1 MMRVGRILTT
11 FCVVAALGAA
21 GAALAD
27 IKGFNA
33 AVKAGDYRTAAA
45 EAKTAWPV
53 WDKSDPDTAIVARE
67 FGFASYVAGDF
78 AAAREYGVFL
88 RDNGKTLS
96 TPDDQPASSAV
107 LLAAADFRL
116 GASDATRGALLDAL
130 KAREGKPG
138 IDNLSV
144 LAVEALYKYDW
155 SKGEWAKANE
165 SAGVAW
171 RLLDRAGVQL
181 ALRAL
186 DARATY
192 ATSGFFSGPD
202 KQDYDN
208 VVDAHDAVIDAMNN
222 ETNPQKR
229 MAFASLKYQ
238 LEAWAL
244 SMIRYFHSSQ
254 QTGTNIPVRV
264 KERSLKAADFAIYPG
279 SGLTGDQC
287 TSVRGDFDHLQYP
300 QAAMYMNM
308 VGTVIMKI
316 DLDSSGRVI
325 KGEVL
330 AAAPAG
336 RFTEEVEKALP
347 RVVFQPGEG
356 SKPGCD
362 LARTDFVFRIMFG
375 RL

>member
-1 MMRVGRILTT
+1 MRLGKILAGV
-11 FCVVAALGAA
+11 CAAAAFGLA

-45 EAKTAWPV
+45 EAKTAWPT

-67 FGFASYVAGDF
+67 FGFASYVAGDY

-88 RDNGKTLS
+88 RDQGKSLA

-116 GASDATRGALLDAL
+116 GASEATRGALLTAL

-144 LAVEALYKYDW
+144 LAAEALYKYDW
-155 SKGEWAKANE
+155 SKGDWAKASE

-171 RLLDRAGVQL
+171 RLMDRAGAQL

-192 ATSGFFSGPD
+192 ATAGFFSGPD

-208 VVDAHDAVIDAMNN
+208 VVDAHDAVVDALDK
-222 ETNPQKR
+222 ESNPQKR
-229 MAFASLKYQ
+229 LAFAPLKYQ
-238 LEAWAL
+238 LEAWSL
-244 SMIRYFHSSQ
+244 SMIRYFHAGQ

-264 KERSLKAADFAIYPG
+264 KERDLRTPQYVIFPG

-287 TSVRGDFDHLQYP
+287 TSLSADFDHVQYP
-300 QAAMYMNM
+300 QAAMYLNM

-330 AAAPAG
+330 AAAPSG

-347 RVVFQPGEG
+347 RVVFQRAEG
-356 SKPGCD
+356 SKPNCEM
-362 LARTDFVFRIMFG
+362 ARTDYVFRIMFG

>member
-1 MMRVGRILTT
+1 MMRLGRIFSV
-11 FCVVAALGAA
+11 FCVVTALGAA

-45 EAKTAWPV
+45 EAKTAWPA
-53 WDKSDPDTAIVARE
+53 WDKTDPDTAIVARE
-67 FGFASYVAGDF
+67 FGFASYVAGDY

-88 RDNGKTLS
+88 RDNGKSLP

-107 LLAAADFRL
+107 LLAAAEFRL
-116 GASDATRGALLDAL
+116 GASDATRGALFNAL
-130 KAREGKPG
+130 KAREGRTG

-144 LAVEALYKYDW
+144 LAAEALYKHDW
-155 SKGEWAKANE
+155 AKGEWAKANE

-171 RLLDRAGVQL
+171 RLLDRAGAQL

-186 DARATY
+186 DARATH
-192 ATSGFFSGPD
+192 ATAGFFSGPD
-202 KQDYDN
+202 KQDYEN
-208 VVDAHDAVIDAMNN
+208 VVDAHDAVVDALNA
-222 ETNPQKR
+222 EDNPQKR
-229 MAFASLKYQ
+229 TAFAPLKYQ
-238 LEAWAL
+238 LEAWSL
-244 SMIRYFHSSQ
+244 SMIRYFHSGQ
-254 QTGTNIPVRV
+254 QTGSNIPIRV
-264 KERSLKAADFAIYPG
+264 KERELKRPEAAIFPG
-279 SGLTGDQC
+279 IGLTGDQC

-300 QAAMYMNM
+300 QSAMYLNM
-308 VGTVIMKI
+308 VGTVIMKL
-316 DLDSSGRVI
+316 DLDSRGQVI

-336 RFTEEVEKALP
+336 RFTEDVEKALP

-362 LARTDFVFRIMFG
+362 LSRTDFVLRIMFG

>member
-1 MMRVGRILTT
+1 MMRRSRSLAA
-11 FCVVAALGAA
+11 FCLAAALGAS

-45 EAKTAWPV
+45 EAKTAWPA
-53 WDKSDPDTAIVARE
+53 WDKADPDTAIVARE
-67 FGFASYVAGDF
+67 FGFASYVAGDY
-78 AAAREYGVFL
+78 AAAREYGLFL
-88 RDNGKTLS
+88 RDNGKSLT

-116 GASDATRGALLDAL
+116 GPSDATRGALVNAL
-130 KAREGKPG
+130 KAREAKPG

-144 LAVEALYKYDW
+144 LAAEALYKHDW
-155 SKGEWAKANE
+155 SKSEWAKASE
-165 SAGVAW
+165 SAQLAW
-171 RLLDRAGVQL
+171 RLLDRAGAQL

-186 DARATY
+186 DARATH
-192 ATSGFFSGPD
+192 ATAGFFSGPD

-208 VVDAHDAVIDAMNN
+208 VVDAHDAVVDAINA
-222 ETNPQKR
+222 ESNPQKR
-229 MAFASLKYQ
+229 MAFAPLKYQ
-238 LEAWAL
+238 LEAWSL
-244 SMIRYFHSSQ
+244 SMIRYFHSGQ
-254 QTGTNIPVRV
+254 QTGTNIPIRV
-264 KERSLKAADFAIYPG
+264 KERDLKKPEYALFPG
-279 SGLTGDQC
+279 AGLTGDQC
-287 TSVRGDFDHLQYP
+287 TAVRGDFDHLEYP
-300 QAAMYMNM
+300 QAAMYLNM
-308 VGTVIMKI
+308 VGTVVMKI

-330 AAAPAG
+330 AAAPSG

-347 RVVFQPGEG
+347 RVVFQRGEG